1 MTTEP
6 PSDVGAPHRIATYA
20 GPTSVF
26 VIQHGSDGTP
36 GLRAPVDSDGVPTP
50 AVFFAETR
58 KMYGVPL
65 TRSVTVT
72 ARNVVTVSTKV
83 DQLEPLLDEYSMT

>member
-1 MTTEP
+1 MITEP
-6 PSDVGAPHRIATYA
+6 PSDVGAPHRIETYA

-36 GLRAPVDSDGVPTP
+36 GLRASVDSDGVPTP
-50 AVFFAETR
+50 AEFFAEIR
-58 KMYGVPL
+58 KIYGVPL

-72 ARNVVTVSTKV
+72 ARRVVTVSAKV
-83 DQLEPLLDEYSMT
+83 AQLEPLLDEYSMM